1 MDQSNHPVVGLQYGE
16 PVRRVIASYNS
27 YAEAEAAVDHLADR
41 RFPVERIAI
50 VGRDVNLV
58 EQVTGRLTY
67 LTAAAEGAAAGALP
81 GALIGWIFGL
91 LDWVDPLTS
100 GLLLA
105 IYGLLFGAIVGGLL
119 SLAMYAMQRGRR
131 DFTTIGP
138 CSPLA
143 TTSSPTPKSPTRP
156 SDCSKPEHA
165 SVGRRPGVYS
175 TMVLTSGRKTP
186 TCSALPRRY
195 DSFVVAHE
203 RAGTASNGEVLVAR

>member
-1 MDQSNHPVVGLQYGE
+1 M
-16 PVRRVIASYNS
+16 
-27 YAEAEAAVDHLADR
+27 
-41 RFPVERIAI
+41 
-50 VGRDVNLV
+50 NLV

-131 DFTTIGP
+131 DFTTIPGH
-138 CSPLA
+138 
-143 TTSSPTPKSPTRP
+143 RGR
-156 SDCSKPEHA
+156 
-165 SVGRRPGVYS
+165 VGGEAARGLPHDGH
-175 TMVLTSGRKTP
+175 
-186 TCSALPRRY
+186 CSALPRRY